1 MTAVSPTIS
10 TPTARPT
17 LHRSP
22 RPMLD
27 GVDLLAIA
35 QGLASSATS
44 RHGMTETVERCWRTV
59 AATDRFE
66 AFVIAWPVG
75 GAIEL
80 HDHGP
85 SAGAIVVA
93 SGSLVENSVGR
104 AGDGTLVVTSASIP
118 TGGYVVF
125 KSGHVHDMVN
135 YGSEPALS
143 VHVYSPVIR
152 TMTYFDLV
160 GDHRLVSLRTE
171 SYGDGQVLQ

>member
-10 TPTARPT
+10 TPTARPI
-17 LHRSP
+17 LHRSSG
-22 RPMLD
+22 PMPD

-35 QGLASSATS
+35 QGLAGSATF
-44 RHGMTETVERCWRTV
+44 RHGMTQTVERCWRTL

-66 AFVIAWPVG
+66 AFVITWPVG
-75 GAIEL
+75 GTIEL

-85 SAGAIVVA
+85 SAGAIVVV
-93 SGSLVENSVGR
+93 SGSLVENSVGC
-104 AGDGTLVVTSASIP
+104 ADDGTLFVTSASIP

-125 KSGHVHDMVN
+125 ESGHVHDIVN
-135 YGSEPALS
+135 DGPEPALS
-143 VHVYSPVIR
+143 VHVYSPILS

-171 SYGDGQVLQ
+171 SYGDGRVLQ